1 MIHRFIEIPYAPA
14 PLSTVIASSRKRPV
28 VLGRAVADPDL
39 IDDEDAPLDAG
50 LNEQSGER
58 LEARLASPGVR
69 LDKALAD
76 VFPPLSRARLQALLA
91 QGCVSRDGQV
101 LTGGSAKALP
111 GLYAVVVPA
120 PAPATPQPE
129 SIPLTV
135 LYEDADLIVVDKP
148 AGMAAHPA
156 PGCETGTLVNAL
168 LAHCGD
174 SLSGIG
180 GVARPGIV
188 HRLDKDTSGVMV
200 AAKTDRAHAGLSA
213 LFAAH
218 DIERTYIAL
227 TRGAPSPA
235 SGRIET
241 RIGRSTG
248 DRKKMAVLKAGGRE
262 AVTDYVVQ
270 QTFGEP
276 ARAGGAP
283 MAARVAC
290 TLHTGR
296 THQIR
301 VHMASKGA
309 PILGDAVYGSG
320 SPAAPVRTAIAG
332 AGLTRQALHAA
343 VLGFVHPVTG
353 ERLRFETAPP
363 QDMLRLQS
371 LLADL

>member
-1 MIHRFIEIPYAPA
+1 M
-14 PLSTVIASSRKRPV
+14 S
-28 VLGRAVADPDL
+28 DPDL
-39 IDDEDAPLDAG
+39 IDDEEESTSEVLEASVDAPD
-50 LNEQSGER
+50 
-58 LEARLASPGVR
+58 VR
-69 LDKALAD
+69 LDKALAEA
-76 VFPPLSRARLQALLA
+76 FPALSRARLQALLA
-91 QGCVSRDGQV
+91 EGAVTRDGQAIKS
-101 LTGGSAKALP
+101 GSAKATP
-111 GLYAVVVPA
+111 GLYVVVVP
-120 PAPATPQPE
+120 PVVSATPLPQAL
-129 SIPLTV
+129 PLTV
-135 LYEDADLIVVDKP
+135 LFEDADLIVIDKP

-156 PGCETGTLVNAL
+156 PGTPDGTLVNAL

-227 TRGAPSPA
+227 TRGAPAPDR
-235 SGRIET
+235 GRIET
-241 RIGRSTG
+241 RIGRSTH
-248 DRKKMAVLKAGGRE
+248 DRKKMAVLKSGGRE
-262 AVTDYVVQ
+262 AVTDYRVERKFAV
-270 QTFGEP
+270 P
-276 ARAGGAP
+276 PKAGAAP
-283 MAARVAC
+283 LAARVAC

-309 PILGDAVYGSG
+309 PLLGDPVYGSG
-320 SPAAPVRTAIAG
+320 APAQAVRTAMEE

-353 ERLRFETAPP
+353 QALRFETEPP
-363 QDMLRLQS
+363 EDMRTLERLLS
-371 LLADL
+371 TL

>member
-1 MIHRFIEIPYAPA
+1 MSEPELIEDENLPSPPA
-14 PLSTVIASSRKRPV
+14 EAEL
-28 VLGRAVADPDL
+28 
-39 IDDEDAPLDAG
+39 
-50 LNEQSGER
+50 
-58 LEARLASPGVR
+58 LEARLDAAGVR

-76 VFPPLSRARLQALLA
+76 AFPTLSRARLQALLA
-91 QGCVSRDGQV
+91 EGAVSRDGMV
-101 LTGGSAKALP
+101 LTGGSAKAQP
-111 GLYAVVVPA
+111 GLYIVALPPV
-120 PAPATPQPE
+120 APATPQPE
-129 SIPLTV
+129 AIPLTV
-135 LYEDADLIVVDKP
+135 LYEDADLIVIDKP

-200 AAKTDRAHAGLSA
+200 AAKTDRAHQGLSA
-213 LFAAH
+213 LFATH

-227 TRGAPSPA
+227 TRGAPSP
-235 SGRIET
+235 SKGRIQS

-262 AVTDYVVQ
+262 AITDYVVQ
-270 QTFGEP
+270 TTFGEP
-276 ARAGGAP
+276 AKSGGAP
-283 MAARVAC
+283 LAARVAC

-301 VHMASKGA
+301 VHLSSKGS
-309 PILGDAVYGSG
+309 PILGDAAYGSG
-320 SPAAPVRTAIAG
+320 SPAAAVRAAVAE

-343 VLGFVHPVTG
+343 VLGFVHPVSGGT
-353 ERLRFETAPP
+353 LRFETTPP
-363 QDMLRLQS
+363 ADMVRLEA
-371 LLADL
+371 LLSDL

>member
-1 MIHRFIEIPYAPA
+1 MSYANSIE
-14 PLSTVIASSRKRPV
+14 
-28 VLGRAVADPDL
+28 
-39 IDDEDAPLDAG
+39 DDEDAPA
-50 LNEQSGER
+50 EV
-58 LEARLASPGVR
+58 LEAPIDAPGVR

-76 VFPPLSRARLQALLA
+76 AFPTLSRARLQALLA
-91 QGCVSRDGQV
+91 AGAVSRDGQV
-101 LTGGSAKALP
+101 LTGGSAKAQA
-111 GLYAVVVPA
+111 GLYAVALPPVA
-120 PAPATPQPE
+120 PADPQAE
-129 SIPLTV
+129 AIPLTV
-135 LYEDADLIVVDKP
+135 LYEDADLIAIDKP

-235 SGRIET
+235 RDRIQT

-248 DRKKMAVLKAGGRE
+248 DRKKMAALRAGGRE
-262 AVTDYVVQ
+262 AITDYVVQ
-270 QTFGEP
+270 TAYGRP
-276 ARAGGAP
+276 AKPGGAP

-290 TLHTGR
+290 TLQTGR

-301 VHMASKGA
+301 VHMASRGA
-309 PILGDAVYGSG
+309 PLLGDPTYGSG
-320 SPAAPVRTAIAG
+320 SPAAPVRAAIAE
-332 AGLTRQALHAA
+332 AGLSRQALHAA

-353 ERLRFETAPP
+353 QRLRFETAPP
-363 QDMLRLQS
+363 TDMVRLEQ
-371 LLADL
+371 LLSQL

>member
-1 MIHRFIEIPYAPA
+1 MSDEP
-14 PLSTVIASSRKRPV
+14 PLTE
-28 VLGRAVADPDL
+28 
-39 IDDEDAPLDAG
+39 DDEATV
-50 LNEQSGER
+50 
-58 LEARLASPGVR
+58 LEARVDLAGVR
-69 LDKALAD
+69 LDKALAEA
-76 VFPPLSRARLQALLA
+76 FPTLSRARLQALLA
-91 QGCVSRDGQV
+91 EGVVTFEGEPVTS
-101 LTGGSAKALP
+101 GSAKARA
-111 GLYAVVVPA
+111 GLYRVALPPV
-120 PAPATPQPE
+120 APATPRAE

-135 LYEDADLIVVDKP
+135 LYEDADLIVIDKP

-156 PGCETGTLVNAL
+156 PGNETGTLVNAL

-213 LFAAH
+213 LFATH

-235 SGRIET
+235 RGRIET
-241 RIGRSTG
+241 QIGRSSS
-248 DRKKMAVLKAGGRE
+248 DRKKMAVLKSGGRN
-262 AVTDYVVQ
+262 AITDYVVGR
-270 QTFGEP
+270 TFGEP
-276 ARAGGAP
+276 QRAGGAP
-283 MAARVAC
+283 LAANVAC

-301 VHMASKGA
+301 VHLASKGS

-320 SPAAPVRTAIAG
+320 SPAAPVRAAIAE
-332 AGLTRQALHAA
+332 AGLARQALHAA

-353 ERLRFETAPP
+353 EALRFETEPP
-363 QDMLRLQS
+363 ADMRTLQA
-371 LLADL
+371 LLATL